1 MNITLSLP
9 TVALV
14 DLGVR
19 RSLVPEGV
27 SGSDAGTL
35 DFASFLLLY
44 GSLCGLTAAGRGEG
58 QGQGQGTNKADMVSV
73 MWVPTA
79 RGVWREVRHDNVH
92 YLLACVSG
100 LKDFTPFFHFTV

>member
-1 MNITLSLP
+1 MDVALLLP

-19 RSLVPEGV
+19 RSLVPQGI
-27 SGSDAGTL
+27 SGSDAGTV

-58 QGQGQGTNKADMVSV
+58 QGQGQGQGQGMNRPERVSAL
-73 MWVPTA
+73 WVPTA
-79 RGVWREVRHDNVH
+79 RGVWREV
-92 YLLACVSG
+92 
-100 LKDFTPFFHFTV
+100 

>member
-1 MNITLSLP
+1 MDVALLLP

-19 RSLVPEGV
+19 RSLVPQGI
-27 SGSDAGTL
+27 SGSDAGTV

-58 QGQGQGTNKADMVSV
+58 QGQGQGMNRPERVSAL
-73 MWVPTA
+73 WVPTA
-79 RGVWREVRHDNVH
+79 RGVWREV
-92 YLLACVSG
+92 
-100 LKDFTPFFHFTV
+100 

>member
-1 MNITLSLP
+1 MFRFIVSLYRLEVSFNLIYLTNVARLPP

-19 RSLVPEGV
+19 RSLVPQGI
-27 SGSDAGTL
+27 SGSDEGTM

-58 QGQGQGTNKADMVSV
+58 QGQEQGQGMNRPERVPAL
-73 MWVPTA
+73 WVPTA
-79 RGVWREVRHDNVH
+79 RGVWREV
-92 YLLACVSG
+92 
-100 LKDFTPFFHFTV
+100 